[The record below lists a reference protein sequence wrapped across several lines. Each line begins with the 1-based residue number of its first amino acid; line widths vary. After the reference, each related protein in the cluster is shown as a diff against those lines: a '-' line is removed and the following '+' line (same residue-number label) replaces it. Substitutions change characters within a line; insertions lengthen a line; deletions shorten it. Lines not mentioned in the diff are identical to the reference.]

1 VVSENFK
8 SLNAHTEA
16 NQISISPGWERT
28 GEIAK
33 IWTHVSVECILA
45 VSHTGARRNVSLHV
59 VDSVLILLEFQ
70 AVLAT
75 AVEVVQ
81 VVSILKMEAS

>member
-1 VVSENFK
+1 
-8 SLNAHTEA
+8 
-16 NQISISPGWERT
+16 
-28 GEIAK
+28 
-33 IWTHVSVECILA
+33 VECILA

-75 AVEVVQ
+75 AVEAVQ